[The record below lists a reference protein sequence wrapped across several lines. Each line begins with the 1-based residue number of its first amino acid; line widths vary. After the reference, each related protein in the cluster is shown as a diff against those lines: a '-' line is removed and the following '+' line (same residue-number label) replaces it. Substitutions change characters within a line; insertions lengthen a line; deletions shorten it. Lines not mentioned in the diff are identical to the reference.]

1 MAESRLD
8 GSLQRSQV
16 TLNHKPDARAIN
28 SSYSCPK
35 RFPTPRICGHGIPGH
50 KFLRLWSEFARRFA
64 DSFQTALDSVVRL
77 GVPNEGIDVHTRGES
92 FYPDNVLQN
101 VSEPPIGSLEGTDG
115 LCLYASL
122 HTRLQ
127 SPFLYQVDWLSE
139 QAGQPQLDAYQIEER
154 QPPRLIKAG
163 QQVDIGIR
171 ATVAAPWT

>member
-8 GSLQRSQV
+8 GSFNGARSRSTMSQMRGP
-16 TLNHKPDARAIN
+16 LIL
-28 SSYSCPK
+28 SYSCRK
-35 RFPTPRICGHGIPGH
+35 RFPTPRICDHGIPGD
-50 KFLRLWSEFARRFA
+50 KFLRLWPEFARRFA

-127 SPFLYQVDWLSE
+127 RPFLYQVDWLSK
-139 QAGQPQLDAYQIEER
+139 QAGEPQLDAYQIEQR
-154 QPPRLIKAG
+154 
-163 QQVDIGIR
+163 
-171 ATVAAPWT
+171 